1 MSLAAG
7 GGGGNSSGE
16 RTSSAPATPV
26 AQPSNPPTRGP
37 RGRGFRVFRPDFAD
51 ADVRAVLD
59 DIRKA
64 VAKQAPD
71 IAGPVIDK
79 AESDKKITAEQAD
92 KLRQAAADIAAGK
105 RPDIRGLGR
114 DADVHEV
121 IHDAFRAAAEK
132 APGIAAPIIEQAVAD
147 KQITQKQADRITEFV
162 KRGGPPHPPHFG
174 PPALADRDVQAVLE
188 DIHSAVAKQA
198 ADIVGPVIDKA
209 EQDGKITAAQA
220 GQAARRGRGSGRRQA
235 ARRPAADAS
244 AARRR
249 RARGAARRLRGNR
262 ARSAPEIA
270 KPIIDKALADKKI
283 TESQANQLRKLM
295 SRDKG
300 GFPGPRLGH
309 RPPHFEH
316 HFGPGEGPPPPGM
329 GPSAAPEPLPVPG
342 NPAEAAAPL
351 GHTSRGLLF
360 LQRAGP
366 AADSGCMKKLSL
378 VVVAL
383 IALALPAASSA
394 KGGAVHKSAAK
405 HCKALAP
412 TWGRPPST
420 PPSPTSTARTP
431 WAAAC
436 QPRRR
441 PRRQPSGA
449 RRSPARQTASAAAP

>member
-1 MSLAAG
+1 MRSKAKQILGLAVLAALTVAGMSLAA
-7 GGGGNSSGE
+7 GGGNSSGE

-26 AQPSNPPTRGP
+26 AQPSHPPTRGP
-37 RGRGFRVFRPDFAD
+37 RGRGLRVFRADFAD

-132 APGIAAPIIEQAVAD
+132 APAIAAPIIEQAVAD

-174 PPALADRDVQAVLE
+174 PPALADEDVQAVLE

-220 GQAARRGRGSGRRQA
+220 GKLRDAVGNLVGGKPHGGPPRMLPLRDADVRDVLHDAFEAIAAQRSG
-235 ARRPAADAS
+235 
-244 AARRR
+244 
-249 RARGAARRLRGNR
+249 
-262 ARSAPEIA
+262 IA

-283 TESQANQLRKLM
+283 TEAQANQLRKMM
-295 SRDKG
+295 SRDKR

-309 RPPHFEH
+309 RPPRFEH
-316 HFGPGEGPPPPGM
+316 HFGPGAGPPPPGM
-329 GPSAAPEPLPVPG
+329 GPSAAPEALPVPG
-342 NPAEAAAPL
+342 NPA
-351 GHTSRGLLF
+351 
-360 LQRAGP
+360 
-366 AADSGCMKKLSL
+366 
-378 VVVAL
+378 
-383 IALALPAASSA
+383 
-394 KGGAVHKSAAK
+394 
-405 HCKALAP
+405 
-412 TWGRPPST
+412 
-420 PPSPTSTARTP
+420 
-431 WAAAC
+431 
-436 QPRRR
+436 
-441 PRRQPSGA
+441 
-449 RRSPARQTASAAAP
+449 